1 MHKIVFFGSNEDAFQ
16 HTSYTPAY
24 KISRILVLPGQNS
37 TRITALIWSFLNA
50 RQHAYGSLG
59 LEQDIN
65 NNGGGTYTATS
76 STVTGLT
83 PIAFNPSINKT
94 RPVASIGAYYNIGD
108 RQRVT
113 ADLIWSEQA
122 FTSNNSTS
130 AMVKYTIGF

>member
-1 MHKIVFFGSNEDAFQ
+1 MV
-16 HTSYTPAY
+16 
-24 KISRILVLPGQNS
+24 
-37 TRITALIWSFLNA
+37 
-50 RQHAYGSLG
+50 AYGSVG

-76 STVTGLT
+76 TNIDGLT

-94 RPVASIGAYYNIGD
+94 RPVASLGAYYNIGD

>member
-1 MHKIVFFGSNEDAFQ
+1 MAGVKANKAINDKIV
-16 HTSYTPAY
+16 
-24 KISRILVLPGQNS
+24 
-37 TRITALIWSFLNA
+37 
-50 RQHAYGSLG
+50 AYGSVG

-65 NNGGGTYTATS
+65 NNGGGTYTAS
-76 STVTGLT
+76 GVTGLT

-94 RPVASIGAYYNIGD
+94 RPVASVGAYYNIGD

>member
-1 MHKIVFFGSNEDAFQ
+1 MSTLLGEV
-16 HTSYTPAY
+16 HTSSSVTAPLTFNA
-24 KISRILVLPGQNS
+24 LTQN
-37 TRITALIWSFLNA
+37 TTTLLAGVRANRAINEKVV
-50 RQHAYGSLG
+50 AYGSLG